1 MGVYKME
8 KRQEFYDLLCQMHII
23 NTETEASA
31 RQKYQII
38 QKWLL
43 ENTPTRLFRY
53 FSNAERNIDA
63 LANNEVWGSRIDTF
77 NDPYECVPCFDAQW
91 LLDAIDHDVLTQQSK
106 QIISQLKSNN
116 FKMNAASLTS
126 TEDLQRL
133 ADNMQ
138 QYSEEQ
144 IMQGLTFAEQQLKGY
159 IGDHVYEFMSEAY
172 AQIHV
177 AELYRHIACFTENM
191 DSTLMWGHYASSH
204 QGFCA
209 EYDFSSVLEPCTE
222 NCSDIRFC
230 SNFMLNHSIAPVY
243 YSKGRVDAT
252 SFLSTVIQHNLMTQV
267 NIPMQP
273 LQDLFVATKCLLVKS
288 EDWEYEKEWRLLSQP
303 SEINEKYKVITHLKP
318 KAIYIGVKT
327 AKEQAEKIY
336 TICKQQNIPCYK
348 MLQSYVTS
356 DFSLD
361 HILYEEFAA
370 TYYTQNK

>member
-1 MGVYKME
+1 
-8 KRQEFYDLLCQMHII
+8 
-23 NTETEASA
+23 
-31 RQKYQII
+31 
-38 QKWLL
+38 
-43 ENTPTRLFRY
+43 
-53 FSNAERNIDA
+53 
-63 LANNEVWGSRIDTF
+63 
-77 NDPYECVPCFDAQW
+77 
-91 LLDAIDHDVLTQQSK
+91 
-106 QIISQLKSNN
+106 
-116 FKMNAASLTS
+116 MNAASLTS
-126 TEDLQRL
+126 TENLQRL

-144 IMQGLTFAEQQLKGY
+144 IMQVLTFAEQQLKGY

-191 DSTLMWGHYASSH
+191 DSTLMWGYYASSH

-209 EYDFSSVLEPCTE
+209 EYDFSSILEPCAE
-222 NCSDIRFC
+222 NCSDIRRC
-230 SNFMLNHSIAPVY
+230 SNFMLNHSIAPVF

-252 SFLSTVIQHNLMTQV
+252 SFLSTLIQHNLMTQV

-288 EDWEYEKEWRLLSQP
+288 EDWEYEKEWRLLSPP

-336 TICKQQNIPCYK
+336 TICKQQDIPCYK

-361 HILYEEFAA
+361 HIPYEEFAA